1 MGCAR
6 PLYPS
11 FAGPFADVGS
21 RPMQP
26 DYKLPECYVVDNVHR
41 VTDKVP
47 SFHDETL
54 FFIFYT
60 QTRDILQ
67 ELAATELCVSHTFLL
82 SSGSFS
88 NAMTR
93 TNRNWRYHKELRMW
107 LTKDVSLGEP
117 VQVSPEKEQGSYSFW
132 NPQTWEKM
140 RVSGRS

>member
-1 MGCAR
+1 MLIECAR

-67 ELAATELCVSHTFLL
+67 ELAATELWVPRGLDVLRFLC
-82 SSGSFS
+82 
-88 NAMTR
+88 
-93 TNRNWRYHKELRMW
+93 
-107 LTKDVSLGEP
+107 
-117 VQVSPEKEQGSYSFW
+117 
-132 NPQTWEKM
+132 
-140 RVSGRS
+140 

>member
-1 MGCAR
+1 LIYLILQTEMLIKRAR

-11 FAGPFADVGS
+11 FGGPFSDVGS

-67 ELAATELCVSHTFLL
+67 ELAATEL
-82 SSGSFS
+82 
-88 NAMTR
+88 
-93 TNRNWRYHKELRMW
+93 
-107 LTKDVSLGEP
+107 
-117 VQVSPEKEQGSYSFW
+117 
-132 NPQTWEKM
+132 
-140 RVSGRS
+140 